1 MTGTRYRIGVDTGG
15 TFTDLIAIGDDG
27 RLLRRKSLSTPK
39 DFSAGIVET
48 ISALLDENGI
58 AGAEIETVVHG
69 TTVATNALLEASGP
83 QVGLLT
89 TKGFADVLEIGRGRW
104 GDDVHDLNWIKPT
117 PLVARQHR
125 LELDER
131 IDAKGA
137 VLKSVDPDEIRAA
150 LKMLRQAGI
159 QTVAVCLINSYANPE
174 HEKIV
179 SEVAR
184 REFPGMTVCASTE
197 VLGDIREFERT
208 STAVVNAYL
217 IPVVED
223 YLLRLQKK
231 LAELGYGGPVM
242 VMQSNG
248 GVTSAS
254 VARRQPVNIVES
266 GPAAGV
272 LACCYLSAQT
282 GEKNL
287 IAFDMGGTTAKASLI
302 ENGQPFEAAEYHVGG
317 GMNFSGGSGGGQVI
331 RVPSIEIAEVG
342 AGGGSIASLDA
353 GGALRVGP
361 RSAGALPG
369 PACYG
374 LGGNEPTVTD
384 AFAVLGYLNPS
395 AIAGGARRI
404 DLDLARTAIGN
415 RIADPAGLS
424 LEDAAYGIYSV
435 ATSTMIRAVRAVTV
449 ERGRD
454 ARDYTLVA
462 FGGAGPLHAAELAR
476 AMGLAR
482 VLVPSSPGLFSALG
496 LLMADVQRSYMRT
509 VVRMVADIGAA
520 EAAALSAVWDAL
532 EAEAR
537 TDLRKEGFS
546 DDAIELERSVA
557 MQFLGQSDELV
568 VPAPSGVLDAAGFA
582 QLADAFSQQ
591 HLQTYGYSEDMARAQ
606 IMGLRIKSRGVRPKG
621 SYAEIGRQSSR
632 VTGGQASRRAY
643 FGPAFGWHD
652 APIRDRASISG
663 QGMQGPAIIEELDTT
678 IVVPPDCRASVDDHG
693 NLVVSI
699 GEAAEIVIADDG
711 AEAINPMT
719 LELVKNRLSS
729 VTDEMAVTLA
739 RTARSLIMKDS
750 HDFSVA
756 LCNARGE
763 LVTGGVGIAVHLG
776 AIPNAM
782 QAVMDLFGDD
792 FEEGDIVFTNDPY
805 SGGMHL
811 PDIFVFKPIFSLGE
825 LIGFAAAVAH
835 MADIGGRV
843 PGGNAADS
851 TEIFQEG
858 IRIPPMKLYSA
869 GVLDRR
875 WLDLLRANVRQPDM
889 VLGDLHAEIAS
900 CNTAERELKAIS
912 ARYGNANLGRYMDEL
927 IAYGERMSRAALKGI
942 AKGRYTFTDHLDD
955 DGSGGEPVRIQV
967 AIEIDDDRINVDFT
981 GSSPQVRSAINAPLS
996 IAKSSVAFVVKAVIG
1011 AEIPNNAGFL
1021 RLLNVTAPEGTVVN
1035 MAFPAACA
1043 ARAVTAYRMTDAL
1056 FGALADILP
1065 EKVPAAGDGGP
1076 AVISVGGEDADGT
1089 GFVFMEL
1096 ISGAFGARP
1105 SADGLEGVAS
1115 PIVNAKNTSCELIE
1129 ANFPLRVEHY
1139 GFVPDTGGAGC
1150 FRGGNAVRRDV
1161 RFLGKRAVL
1170 QIRSDR
1176 SRVSPWGLRGGE
1188 GGSTSHNTL
1197 YDRAG
1202 KASPMPSKIVRDI
1215 HEGDMW
1221 SHVTA
1226 AGGGWGEPH
1235 TRSHRLI
1242 EAEILSG
1249 KLTEAGARRKY
1260 GYEPQCDEQQP
1271 LAARQ
1276 AKGSKTRRLE
1286 GDDRNIVPPTDLE
1299 T

>member
-1 MTGTRYRIGVDTGG
+1 MAEKKTRYRIGVDTGG
-15 TFTDLIAIGDDG
+15 TFTDLIAFGDDG
-27 RLLRRKSLSTPK
+27 RLVRRKSLSTPE
-39 DFSAGIVET
+39 DFSLGIVET
-48 ISALLDENGI
+48 IAAMVEKDGI
-58 AGAEIETVVHG
+58 VGEDIESIVHG
-69 TTVATNALLEASGP
+69 TTVATNALLESTGP

-104 GDDVHDLNWIKPT
+104 SDDVHDLNWIKPT

-125 LELDER
+125 LEIDER
-131 IDAKGA
+131 IDSQGKVLKAIEPDQIRA
-137 VLKSVDPDEIRAA
+137 VLEQ
-150 LKMLRQAGI
+150 LRQAGI
-159 QTVAVCLINSYANPE
+159 QTVAVCLINSYVNPE
-174 HEKIV
+174 HERAVLEI
-179 SEVAR
+179 AR
-184 REFPGMTVCASTE
+184 RDFPGMTVCISTD

-208 STAVVNAYL
+208 STTAVNAYL
-217 IPVVED
+217 IPVVEE
-223 YLLRLQKK
+223 YLLRLQNK
-231 LAELGYGGPVM
+231 LSALGYREPVM

-248 GVTSAS
+248 GVISAS
-254 VARRQPVNIVES
+254 VAQRQPVNIVES

-272 LACCYLSAQT
+272 LACCYLSTQT

-302 ENGQPFEAAEYHVGG
+302 EDGRPFEAAEYHVGG
-317 GMNFSGGSGGGQVI
+317 GMNFSGGAGGGQVI

-374 LGGNEPTVTD
+374 LDGVEPTVTD
-384 AFAVLGYLNPS
+384 AFAVLGYLNPG
-395 AIAGGARRI
+395 AIAGGARHI
-404 DLDLARTAIGN
+404 DLDKAKHAIGT
-415 RIADPAGLS
+415 RIAEPAGLE
-424 LEDAAYGIYSV
+424 LEDAAYGIYTV

-476 AMGLAR
+476 AIGLSK
-482 VLVPSSPGLFSALG
+482 VLIPNSPGLFSALG
-496 LLMADVQRSYMRT
+496 LLMADVQRSYART
-509 VVRMVADIGAA
+509 SVRMVMDIGPGEA
-520 EAAALSAVWDAL
+520 EKFSDIWEAL
-532 EAEAR
+532 ETQAR
-537 TDLRKEGFS
+537 ADLAKEGF
-546 DDAIELERSVA
+546 DEAAMDFERTVA
-557 MQFLGQSDELV
+557 MQFLGQSEELV
-568 VPAPSGVLDAAGFA
+568 VPVPSGRLDTQGFQRVA
-582 QLADAFSQQ
+582 EAFSRL
-591 HLQTYGYSEDMARAQ
+591 HMQTYGYSEDMERAQ
-606 IMGLRIKSRGVRPKG
+606 IMSLRVKGRGIRPKG
-621 SYAEIGRQSSR
+621 SYADIGRKGVSASGPQH
-632 VTGGQASRRAY
+632 SRRAY
-643 FGPAFGWHD
+643 FGPSFGWRD
-652 APIRDRASISG
+652 APIRDRASIG
-663 QGMQGPAIIEELDTT
+663 DGIEGPAIIEELDTT
-678 IVVPPDCRASVDDHG
+678 IVIPPDCRASVDEYG
-693 NLVVSI
+693 NLVITLGDI
-699 GEAAEIVIADDG
+699 GETALGQDEKG
-711 AEAINPMT
+711 EINPTT

-782 QAVMDLFGDD
+782 QTVMEAFSDS

-811 PDIFVFKPIFSLGE
+811 PDIFVFKPIFSAGT

-843 PGGNAADS
+843 PGGNAANS

-858 IRIPPMKLYSA
+858 IRIPPMKLYSR
-869 GVLDRR
+869 GVLDDR

-900 CNTAERELKAIS
+900 CNTAEKELQAI
-912 ARYGNANLGRYMDEL
+912 AERYGIENLAAYMDEL
-927 IAYGERMSRAALKGI
+927 IAYGERMSRAALAGI
-942 AKGRYTFTDHLDD
+942 AKGRYTFTDYLDD
-955 DGSGGEPVRIQV
+955 DGAGGEPVRIQV
-967 AIEIDDDRINVDFT
+967 TIAIHDDGIDVDFT
-981 GSSPQVRSAINAPLS
+981 GSSPQVRSAVNAPLS

-1076 AVISVGGEDADGT
+1076 AVISVGGEDSDGRH
-1089 GFVFMEL
+1089 FVFMEL

-1105 SADGLEGVAS
+1105 SSDGLEGVAS
-1115 PIVNAKNTSCELIE
+1115 PIVNAKNTSCELME
-1129 ANFPLRVEHY
+1129 ANFPLRVERY
-1139 GFVPDTGGAGC
+1139 GFVADTGGAGEY
-1150 FRGGNAVRRDV
+1150 RGGNAVRRDV

-1176 SRVSPWGLRGGE
+1176 SKMAPWGLKGGE
-1188 GGSTSHNTL
+1188 QGSTSQNTL
-1197 YDRAG
+1197 YDPDG
-1202 KASPMPSKIVRDI
+1202 NSTPMPSKIVRDI
-1215 HEGDMW
+1215 RQGDMW

-1226 AGGGWGEPH
+1226 AGGGWGAPGS
-1235 TRSHRLI
+1235 RDCGLI
-1242 EAEILSG
+1242 AADLLSG
-1249 KLTEAGARRKY
+1249 KLTASGARQKY
-1260 GYEPQCDEQQP
+1260 GYESKVESK
-1271 LAARQ
+1271 AATP
-1276 AKGSKTRRLE
+1276 ADGSKTKSLHGRQKWSADNWPR
-1286 GDDRNIVPPTDLE
+1286 
-1299 T
+1299 